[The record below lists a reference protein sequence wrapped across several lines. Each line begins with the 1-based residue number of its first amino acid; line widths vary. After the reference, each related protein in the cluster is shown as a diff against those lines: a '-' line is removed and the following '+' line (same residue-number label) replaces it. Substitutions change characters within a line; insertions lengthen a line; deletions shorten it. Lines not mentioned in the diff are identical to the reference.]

1 MDYHCDVDNLYATFQ
16 IAFAIL
22 YQEIQSIGTYFTKI
36 MAVCLWGQVV
46 KIIITHM
53 ETTYVLPVFKQ

>member
-1 MDYHCDVDNLYATFQ
+1 VTDNLYATFQ

-22 YQEIQSIGTYFTKI
+22 YQAIQSIGTYFTKI

-53 ETTYVLPVFKQ
+53 ETTYVFKQ